1 MAGGRPAARGRL
13 PPRRRE
19 VPLRYSAGAALA
31 PGNGFCPL
39 RGRGIWRQEAAV
51 ELSFGCRKRWV
62 GAASRRTPNHELCGL
77 RAHEKRRVAGC
88 GGCATDSVVV
98 DRCSCPEKAG
108 GDPEER
114 DSGTRTPLHLP
125 ATHTLASRGGA
136 GRAAVPGT
144 RKSRGAQK
152 LLATGGRW
160 CCGCHVGVGRVRV
173 SAGDTEQPS
182 FYSTYQCCSASK
194 EFSSSF
200 PLCVFWRAE

>member
-51 ELSFGCRKRWV
+51 ELSFGCRK
-62 GAASRRTPNHELCGL
+62 S
-77 RAHEKRRVAGC
+77 
-88 GGCATDSVVV
+88 V

-173 SAGDTEQPS
+173 SAGDTEVREKTPRFFPYVPVGS
-182 FYSTYQCCSASK
+182 GVHVPVDEAISAHRLCK
-194 EFSSSF
+194 MF
-200 PLCVFWRAE
+200 PR